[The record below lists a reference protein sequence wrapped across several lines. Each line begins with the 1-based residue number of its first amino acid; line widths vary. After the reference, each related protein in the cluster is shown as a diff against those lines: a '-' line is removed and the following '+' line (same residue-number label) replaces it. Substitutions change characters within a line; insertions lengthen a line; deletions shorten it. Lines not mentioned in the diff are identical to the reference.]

1 MNSTILKNLTET
13 EQLSLYE
20 IPTSIIFIFS
30 LAYYSISV
38 WSVLGN
44 CLIVW
49 AVFYNKRMHNVT
61 NFFIVNIALADI
73 IISLFCTPFQF
84 HAAILQVQIL
94 KFLFFFL
101 LIFNISSKY
110 SIGNG
115 RLYSVNLHRLLPL

>member
-1 MNSTILKNLTET
+1 MNSTILKNLSET

-20 IPTSIIFIFS
+20 IPNSIIFIFS

-84 HAAILQVQIL
+84 HAAILQVHFL
-94 KFLFFFL
+94 KIRNSLIYIFIFVQKLPYFRNVFFL
-101 LIFNISSKY
+101 RCFF
-110 SIGNG
+110 
-115 RLYSVNLHRLLPL
+115 